1 MAFISPI
8 FANISSGIDK
18 YKWKTAFAYP
28 QNNNDS
34 QPLNFP
40 EALPWIKEKSIYMA
54 LNELKSLE
62 FNPKD
67 ISYLKNMGV
76 NLPFKSG
83 KEAVDYIAKQNIRIL
98 YEPTSESGV
107 HAQYDFYKNLIII
120 NQKYKNT
127 DDFPVILAIAEA
139 ILHETG
145 HAKDNDAYSSIQEE
159 LDFLGMN
166 AIAHRAFLKKY
177 GDLFSDAK
185 EPIIK
190 DGVRLYAK
198 LFFDPDPNKMALVN
212 RISEKYGDLPSGDN
226 VHPPGELARK
236 IKKQTNISTSN
247 CNAL

>member
-1 MAFISPI
+1 MTRISPI
-8 FANISSGIDK
+8 FSNISSGIEK
-18 YKWKTAFAYP
+18 YKWKTMFTP
-28 QNNNDS
+28 SRSDNDTVMNYVS
-34 QPLNFP
+34 DS
-40 EALPWIKEKSIYMA
+40 LPWIKDKSISMA

-62 FNPKD
+62 FASED

-83 KEAVDYIAKQNIRIL
+83 KEAVDYIKKQNIRIL
-98 YEPTSESGV
+98 YEPTSENGV
-107 HAQYDFYKNLIII
+107 HAQYDFYKNVVII
-120 NQKYKNT
+120 NNKYQKT

-145 HAKDNDAYSSIQEE
+145 HAKDNDGYSSIQEE

-198 LFFDPDPNKMALVN
+198 LFFEPDPDKKALVN
-212 RISEKYGDLPSGDN
+212 RIAEKYGDLPSGDN
-226 VHPPGELARK
+226 LHPPGELARK
-236 IKKQTNISTSN
+236 IKRKSS
-247 CNAL
+247 

>member
-8 FANISSGIDK
+8 FSNISAGIDK
-18 YKWKTAFAYP
+18 YNWKTMLTKP
-28 QNNNDS
+28 KNNKVV
-34 QPLNFP
+34 QPLSFP
-40 EALPWIKEKSIYMA
+40 ETPPWINEKSISMA

-62 FNPKD
+62 FAPED
-67 ISYLKNMGV
+67 ITYLKNMGV

-83 KEAVDYIAKQNIRIL
+83 KEAVDYITKQNIRIL

>member
-1 MAFISPI
+1 MTPISPI
-8 FANISSGIDK
+8 FANISSGIEK
-18 YKWKTAFAYP
+18 YRWKTMFTHSGD
-28 QNNNDS
+28 NNAS
-34 QPLNFP
+34 QPVNFP
-40 EALPWIKEKSIYMA
+40 DTPLWIKEKSISMA

-62 FNPKD
+62 FAPED
-67 ISYLKNMGV
+67 INYLKNMGV
-76 NLPFKSG
+76 NVPFKSG
-83 KEAVDYIAKQNIRIL
+83 KEAVDYITKQNIRIL

-107 HAQYDFYKNLIII
+107 HAQYDFYKNIVII
-120 NQKYKNT
+120 NKKYKDT

-145 HAKDNDAYSSIQEE
+145 HAKDNDGYSSIQEE

-198 LFFDPDPNKMALVN
+198 LFFEPDPDKTALVN
-212 RISEKYGDLPSGDN
+212 RITEKYGDLPSGDN
-226 VHPPGELARK
+226 LHPPGELARK
-236 IKKQTNISTSN
+236 IKRKYLQ
-247 CNAL
+247 